1 MSTPRWLGVELRHLA
16 ALKAVAEQRSFAR
29 AAQQLGYS
37 QPAISQQISALER
50 ILRERLVERS
60 PGSNKIALTP
70 VGDLVLRHA
79 EAIVA
84 QMHAAEADLSAHTSG
99 TAQLRVGAYQSVGN
113 RILPALLRRF
123 GASYPEVHV
132 ELVETVAPTQLLPQL
147 RNGELDLAFVALPL
161 DTDEFAARELLRDP
175 WAVAAAHDL
184 ALPSP
189 LDASRLRELPHVG
202 LRSREPFE
210 DAFLREHGVEV
221 DAVYRTDDN
230 ATLLGLVREGIGVA
244 LVTRLVLDPH
254 DPGIAKVEL
263 RGDVRPRLVGVAWH
277 GARLLTLAAEA
288 FVDLAVRVCA
298 ELEAELETA
307 WAFRDAS
314 ELRRVS

>member
-1 MSTPRWLGVELRHLA
+1 LRWLGVELRHLA

-60 PGSNKIALTP
+60 PGSSKIALTP
-70 VGDLVLRHA
+70 VGELVLRHA

-113 RILPALLRRF
+113 HILPVLLRRF
-123 GASYPEVHV
+123 GGSYPEVRV
-132 ELVETVAPTQLLPQL
+132 ELVETVASLQLLPPLQH
-147 RNGELDLAFVALPL
+147 GELDLAFVSLPF
-161 DTDEFAARELLRDP
+161 DGDEFAARELLRDP
-175 WAVAAAHDL
+175 YVVAASPEL
-184 ALPSP
+184 ELPSP
-189 LDASRLRELPHVG
+189 LDPARLRELPHVG
-202 LRSREPFE
+202 LRSRDPFA
-210 DAFLREHGVEV
+210 DGFLREHGVEV

-230 ATLLGLVREGIGVA
+230 ATLLGLVREGVGVA

-254 DPGIAKVEL
+254 DPGVAKVEL
-263 RGDVRPRLVGVAWH
+263 RGEIRARVVGLAWH
-277 GARLLTLAAEA
+277 GARLLTLGAQA
-288 FVDLAVRVCA
+288 FADLAVHVCA

-307 WAFRDAS
+307 WSFRDAA
-314 ELRRVS
+314 ELRQVS